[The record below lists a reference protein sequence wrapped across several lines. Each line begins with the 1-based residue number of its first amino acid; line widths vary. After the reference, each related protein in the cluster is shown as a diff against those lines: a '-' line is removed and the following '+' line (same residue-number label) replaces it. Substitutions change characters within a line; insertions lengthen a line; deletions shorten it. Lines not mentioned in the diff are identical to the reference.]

1 MFEEE
6 GDHLLRE
13 ARSYTSFTNRRQSR
27 AGQSRALGERQLEE
41 HSLRSREDLGQDQRR
56 CHGRDPQRYFV
67 RARSRAVEQ
76 FQRAD
81 QLTKDELRRL
91 KTERRGRSR
100 EDEEDDGHDDDGN
113 GDEDGRVN
121 SHRYRRTFP
130 TSWQGAHHQQDRLSA
145 IVDHRIEEATEPETE
160 PRSRRLATRRRL
172 GQESKG
178 NRRHTCPINEG
189 S

>member
-6 GDHLLRE
+6 GDRLLRE
-13 ARSYTSFTNRRQSR
+13 AWSYTDLTDRRQSR
-27 AGQSRALGERQLEE
+27 AGQSRVLGGRQLEG
-41 HSLRSREDLGQDQRR
+41 HGLRSGEDLGQDQRR
-56 CHGRDPQRYFV
+56 CHRRHPQRYFV
-67 RARSRAVEQ
+67 RARGRAVEQ

-81 QLTKDELRRL
+81 QLTKDDLRRV
-91 KTERRGRSR
+91 KTERRGGSR

-113 GDEDGRVN
+113 GDEARRAG

-130 TSWQGAHHQQDRLSA
+130 SSWQGAHHQQDRLGA
-145 IVDHRIEEATEPETE
+145 VVDYRIEEVIEPKTE
-160 PRSRRLATRRRL
+160 PRSWRLAARRRL

-178 NRRHTCPINEG
+178 NRRHTCSINDG